1 MTQLQETGGIV
12 EELNQ
17 EKVTVNVESLKR
29 VERKRTY
36 AEVLSNIVTNTVVN
50 EFKAEKSDKD
60 NIMWQNIC
68 KANYGLCGYDK
79 IESDDF
85 PIENKIETRKRAKGR
100 G

>member
-17 EKVTVNVESLKR
+17 EKVAVNVESLKR

-60 NIMWQNIC
+60 NIM
-68 KANYGLCGYDK
+68 
-79 IESDDF
+79 
-85 PIENKIETRKRAKGR
+85 
-100 G
+100 

>member
-60 NIMWQNIC
+60 NIM
-68 KANYGLCGYDK
+68 
-79 IESDDF
+79 
-85 PIENKIETRKRAKGR
+85 
-100 G
+100 

>member
-17 EKVTVNVESLKR
+17 EKVAVNVESLKR

-50 EFKAEKSDKD
+50 EFKAEKSDTD
-60 NIMWQNIC
+60 NIM
-68 KANYGLCGYDK
+68 
-79 IESDDF
+79 
-85 PIENKIETRKRAKGR
+85 
-100 G
+100 

>member
-17 EKVTVNVESLKR
+17 EKVAVNVESLKR
-29 VERKRTY
+29 VERKRTH

-60 NIMWQNIC
+60 NIM
-68 KANYGLCGYDK
+68 
-79 IESDDF
+79 
-85 PIENKIETRKRAKGR
+85 
-100 G
+100 

>member
-1 MTQLQETGGIV
+1 MKRNGESLPILWIKNTLDVTQLQETGGIV

-50 EFKAEKSDKD
+50 ELKAEKSDKD
-60 NIMWQNIC
+60 NIM
-68 KANYGLCGYDK
+68 
-79 IESDDF
+79 
-85 PIENKIETRKRAKGR
+85 
-100 G
+100 

>member
-50 EFKAEKSDKD
+50 EFKVEKSDKD
-60 NIMWQNIC
+60 NIM
-68 KANYGLCGYDK
+68 
-79 IESDDF
+79 
-85 PIENKIETRKRAKGR
+85 
-100 G
+100 

>member
-17 EKVTVNVESLKR
+17 EKVAVNVESLKR

-36 AEVLSNIVTNTVVN
+36 AEVLSNIVTNAVVN

-60 NIMWQNIC
+60 NIM
-68 KANYGLCGYDK
+68 
-79 IESDDF
+79 
-85 PIENKIETRKRAKGR
+85 
-100 G
+100 

>member
-1 MTQLQETGGIV
+1 MKRNGESLPILWIKNTLDMTQLQETGGIV
-12 EELNQ
+12 EGLNQ

-60 NIMWQNIC
+60 NIM
-68 KANYGLCGYDK
+68 
-79 IESDDF
+79 
-85 PIENKIETRKRAKGR
+85 
-100 G
+100 

>member
-1 MTQLQETGGIV
+1 MKRNGESLPILWIKNTLDMTQLQETGGIV

-29 VERKRTY
+29 MERKRTY

-60 NIMWQNIC
+60 NIM
-68 KANYGLCGYDK
+68 
-79 IESDDF
+79 
-85 PIENKIETRKRAKGR
+85 
-100 G
+100 

>member
-17 EKVTVNVESLKR
+17 EKVTVNAESLKR

-36 AEVLSNIVTNTVVN
+36 AEVLSNIVTNAVVN

-60 NIMWQNIC
+60 NIM
-68 KANYGLCGYDK
+68 
-79 IESDDF
+79 
-85 PIENKIETRKRAKGR
+85 
-100 G
+100 

>member
-1 MTQLQETGGIV
+1 MKRNGESLPILWIKNTLDMTQLQETGGIV

-60 NIMWQNIC
+60 NIM
-68 KANYGLCGYDK
+68 
-79 IESDDF
+79 
-85 PIENKIETRKRAKGR
+85 
-100 G
+100 

>member
-1 MTQLQETGGIV
+1 MKRNGESLPILWIKNTLDMTQLQETGGIV

-17 EKVTVNVESLKR
+17 EKVTVNLESLKQ

-60 NIMWQNIC
+60 NIM
-68 KANYGLCGYDK
+68 
-79 IESDDF
+79 
-85 PIENKIETRKRAKGR
+85 
-100 G
+100 

>member
-1 MTQLQETGGIV
+1 MKRNGESLPILWIKNTLDRTQLQETGGIV

-60 NIMWQNIC
+60 NIM
-68 KANYGLCGYDK
+68 
-79 IESDDF
+79 
-85 PIENKIETRKRAKGR
+85 
-100 G
+100 

>member
-29 VERKRTY
+29 VERKRAY

-60 NIMWQNIC
+60 NIM
-68 KANYGLCGYDK
+68 
-79 IESDDF
+79 
-85 PIENKIETRKRAKGR
+85 
-100 G
+100 

>member
-17 EKVTVNVESLKR
+17 EKVTVNAESLKR

-60 NIMWQNIC
+60 NIM
-68 KANYGLCGYDK
+68 
-79 IESDDF
+79 
-85 PIENKIETRKRAKGR
+85 
-100 G
+100 

>member
-1 MTQLQETGGIV
+1 MKRNGESLPILWIKNTLDMTQLQETGGIV

-17 EKVTVNVESLKR
+17 EKVAVNVESLKR

-60 NIMWQNIC
+60 NIM
-68 KANYGLCGYDK
+68 
-79 IESDDF
+79 
-85 PIENKIETRKRAKGR
+85 
-100 G
+100 

>member
-50 EFKAEKSDKD
+50 ELKAEKSDKD
-60 NIMWQNIC
+60 NIM
-68 KANYGLCGYDK
+68 
-79 IESDDF
+79 
-85 PIENKIETRKRAKGR
+85 
-100 G
+100 

>member
-1 MTQLQETGGIV
+1 MKRNGESLPILWIKNTLDMTQLQETGGIV

-50 EFKAEKSDKD
+50 ELKAEKSDKD
-60 NIMWQNIC
+60 NIM
-68 KANYGLCGYDK
+68 
-79 IESDDF
+79 
-85 PIENKIETRKRAKGR
+85 
-100 G
+100 

>member
-1 MTQLQETGGIV
+1 MKRNGESLPILWIKNTLDMTQLQETGGIV

-50 EFKAEKSDKD
+50 EFKVEKSDKD
-60 NIMWQNIC
+60 NIM
-68 KANYGLCGYDK
+68 
-79 IESDDF
+79 
-85 PIENKIETRKRAKGR
+85 
-100 G
+100 

>member
-17 EKVTVNVESLKR
+17 EKVTVNLESLKQ

-36 AEVLSNIVTNTVVN
+36 AEVLSNIVTNTVVK

-60 NIMWQNIC
+60 NIM
-68 KANYGLCGYDK
+68 
-79 IESDDF
+79 
-85 PIENKIETRKRAKGR
+85 
-100 G
+100 

>member
-1 MTQLQETGGIV
+1 MKRNGESLPILWIKNTLDMTQLQETGGIV

-17 EKVTVNVESLKR
+17 EKVTVNAESLKR

-60 NIMWQNIC
+60 NIM
-68 KANYGLCGYDK
+68 
-79 IESDDF
+79 
-85 PIENKIETRKRAKGR
+85 
-100 G
+100 

>member
-36 AEVLSNIVTNTVVN
+36 AEVLSNIVKNTVVN

-60 NIMWQNIC
+60 NIM
-68 KANYGLCGYDK
+68 
-79 IESDDF
+79 
-85 PIENKIETRKRAKGR
+85 
-100 G
+100 